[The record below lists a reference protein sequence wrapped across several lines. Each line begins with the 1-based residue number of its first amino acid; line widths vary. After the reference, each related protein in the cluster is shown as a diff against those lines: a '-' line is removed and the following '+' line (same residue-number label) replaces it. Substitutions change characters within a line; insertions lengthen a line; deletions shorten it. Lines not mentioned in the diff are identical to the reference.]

1 MAYRTEDLFIL
12 VFGNHP
18 QREDIAPQI
27 FAPLFLS
34 LDIFDETYV
43 MHFSMSKQVW

>member
-18 QREDIAPQI
+18 QREDIAPPNFRPSI
-27 FAPLFLS
+27 PELKYF
-34 LDIFDETYV
+34 
-43 MHFSMSKQVW
+43 